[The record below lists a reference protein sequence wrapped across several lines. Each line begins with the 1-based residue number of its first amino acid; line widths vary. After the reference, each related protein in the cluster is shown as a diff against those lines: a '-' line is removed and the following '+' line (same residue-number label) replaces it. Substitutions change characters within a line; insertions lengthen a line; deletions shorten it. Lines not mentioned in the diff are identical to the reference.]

1 MQQASLEGICKRQAR
16 PAISGLPTFDMCTH
30 CPSYLLPRMASKQGL
45 LPYMAHM
52 LEPHSRHD
60 QPCTGLAANP
70 HAMHSMPCTAC
81 VSVHLPSCG
90 VFVVLHHDVASTP
103 DAVPILSCCMIIIMH
118 RVNGS
123 QCSDKMIG
131 RSLGLYSPPGL
142 VLRRGPGA
150 SLRNAP
156 RQARKRE
163 ERWNIKPDCKAAAAK
178 PTLLIWRQYGHPSI
192 RHNCS

>member
-1 MQQASLEGICKRQAR
+1 MHVTCDTWVDCTGICGWPSRWNRHTVQQASLEGICKRQAR

-103 DAVPILSCCMIIIMH
+103 DAVPILSCCMIMQPFFPCCMH
-118 RVNGS
+118 ASPERV
-123 QCSDKMIG
+123 
-131 RSLGLYSPPGL
+131 PHAF
-142 VLRRGPGA
+142 VL
-150 SLRNAP
+150 
-156 RQARKRE
+156 Q
-163 ERWNIKPDCKAAAAK
+163 I
-178 PTLLIWRQYGHPSI
+178 
-192 RHNCS
+192 